1 MTARERS
8 ISRIRT
14 TFTHIRLRRREKKSL
29 IRRSFVSWKEQKF
42 FFAIR
47 ARDSGLDAVNILC
60 KPISN
65 TISLCLMHR
74 TAQPSRLACLAFNWW
89 LYLAH
94 SFYCQL
100 NNWIKAKNSDWLCS
114 SLFLTVAAGH
124 TSFQRV
130 HVDFCIEVIR
140 GDDDDHCARETRIK
154 VYTKRRQR
162 NHGNCARLCRAN
174 KFVITCAS
182 LRFYKSFIN
191 MMSVISTRLRLLLEF
206 ASSGSESASECERG
220 FYFFSSETTDLWNF
234 LLNPHTRKL
243 NSWGRATLIL
253 LAAEK
258 SWRIGE
264 IN

>member
-1 MTARERS
+1 MTARERKIHFS
-8 ISRIRT
+8 HSHHIH
-14 TFTHIRLRRREKKSL
+14 THKIEEKREKVINSSL
-29 IRRSFVSWKEQKF
+29 ICILKGAKVFFCNQSERFGLGCGQYLVQANLEHNFALFNAPHRS
-42 FFAIR
+42 
-47 ARDSGLDAVNILC
+47 L
-60 KPISN
+60 
-65 TISLCLMHR
+65 
-74 TAQPSRLACLAFNWW
+74 PSRLACLAFNWW

-100 NNWIKAKNSDWLCS
+100 NNWIKAKNSDWLYS

-220 FYFFSSETTDLWNF
+220 FYFFRVKRPTCEF
-234 LLNPHTRKL
+234 FY
-243 NSWGRATLIL
+243 
-253 LAAEK
+253 
-258 SWRIGE
+258 
-264 IN
+264 